1 MFGSGLDTEHAFEQ
15 DGAMGRTYVRRRRTV
30 AVAAA
35 VLLGAV
41 LAGPVAGALAG
52 PRVAP
57 EPTSYVIRSGDTLW
71 GIVAR
76 LRPGGDPRPLI
87 RQIQQL
93 NGVDAG
99 SLVPGRTL
107 LVPPAA

>member
-1 MFGSGLDTEHAFEQ
+1 
-15 DGAMGRTYVRRRRTV
+15 
-30 AVAAA
+30 
-35 VLLGAV
+35 
-41 LAGPVAGALAG
+41 VAGALAG

-57 EPTSYVIRSGDTLW
+57 EPTTYVIRSGDTLW
-71 GIVAR
+71 AIVAR
-76 LRPGGDPRPLI
+76 LRPGADPRPLI

-107 LVPPAA
+107 LVPPAG

>member
-1 MFGSGLDTEHAFEQ
+1 M
-15 DGAMGRTYVRRRRTV
+15 
-30 AVAAA
+30 AAA

-57 EPTSYVIRSGDTLW
+57 HPTAYVIRSGDTLW
-71 GIVAR
+71 GIASR
-76 LRPGGDPRPLI
+76 LHPGSDPRPLVE
-87 RQIQQL
+87 QIQQL

-99 SLVPGRTL
+99 SLIPGRTL
-107 LVPPAA
+107 LVPPAG